1 MNLDFAGVNWVAVI
15 AATVAA
21 VVVGFV
27 WYLPQVFGRRW
38 AASIG
43 RDLPAPGDI
52 SPMIYVASDVQA
64 LVVAYVL
71 TLLIGGLGGASL
83 TDGVLVGF
91 VAWLGFAAT
100 TLLSSVLFE
109 GRSWE
114 YWLITA
120 GYTLVASLAM
130 GAIIGVLGA

>member
-1 MNLDFAGVNWVAVI
+1 MTLSFGDLNWIAVV

-52 SPMIYVASDVQA
+52 SPMIYIASVVQA

-71 TLLIGGLGGASL
+71 TLIIGGLGGASL

-91 VAWLGFAAT
+91 VAWLGFGAT

-109 GRSWE
+109 GRSLD

-130 GAIIGVLGA
+130 GAIIGYLGA